1 MNYNTTTFA
10 PVICPSW
17 HRLALIFLLISTSGC
32 TTFRPDRWYLH
43 NSAHK
48 DLADQAKSN
57 WTPVQDNLWQSM
69 LKNQKLTADA
79 EIQTQRLL
87 QQSVVKSHH
96 LQLINMTWSEMKEKI
111 SEYEDLL
118 TKEKENLEKDK
129 QSALEESTEIGKEI
143 KKLMEKN
150 QDRQKA
156 VDEAKANVETWQKEL
171 DLFEKATHDFL
182 LQQANE
188 SEPDG
193 KPIDTQ
199 NFLKELQTQAN
210 AIAGNKDLKKVITQK
225 GIIDRPPGVTLEILN
240 LGADLAK
247 AQLDRA
253 KMIER
258 RLQEENNLIDARQ
271 KEIEANLTW
280 IKSSIAGLDDPLLKN
295 KLGTSVFA
303 SIQKSLNNQT
313 APDTDTDTDTEG
325 FITALQRYVLAD
337 DLYTINDHIY
347 EITKEAL
354 KHYYEIE
361 NSAISSKEREALIQ
375 RGLETL
381 AVYHNGGITQ
391 EEINTIIQAAQAV
404 ALAVISAGVI

>member
-1 MNYNTTTFA
+1 MNYEAITIF
-10 PVICPSW
+10 PVNCHSW
-17 HRLALIFLLISTSGC
+17 YRLALAFLLISLCGC

-43 NSAHK
+43 NPAHN

-96 LQLINMTWSEMKEKI
+96 LQLINMTWSEMRTKI
-111 SEYEDLL
+111 EEYKNSL
-118 TKEKENLEKDK
+118 EKENEKLEKDK

-143 KKLMEKN
+143 KELMDKTKS
-150 QDRQKA
+150 RQKA

-182 LQQANE
+182 LRQANE
-188 SEPDG
+188 SEQDG
-193 KPIDTQ
+193 KSVDTQ
-199 NFLKELQTQAN
+199 DLLKELQKQAT
-210 AIAGNKDLKKVITQK
+210 AIAGNKDLKKIIPK
-225 GIIDRPPGVTLEILN
+225 NGIIDRPPGVTLEILS
-240 LGADLAK
+240 LGSDLAK

-253 KMIER
+253 KMIGK

-271 KEIEANLTW
+271 KEIATTLIW
-280 IKSSIAGLDDPLLKN
+280 VKKSMPELNDVSLKSELN
-295 KLGTSVFA
+295 TTVFA
-303 SIQKSLNNQT
+303 SIQKSLNIQT
-313 APDTDTDTDTEG
+313 KPNTE
-325 FITALQRYVLAD
+325 ALIKKLQKYVLAD
-337 DLYTINDHIY
+337 DLYTLNDNIY
-347 EITKEAL
+347 DISKAVL
-354 KHYYEIE
+354 IHHYEIE
-361 NSAISSKEREALIQ
+361 NSAISSKEREVLIQ

-381 AVYHNGGITQ
+381 VAYHNGGITQ